1 MRSNIDG
8 AEGTQKEAKRGR
20 GRTKGC
26 AGVFLESYNSTKHN
40 PRVNLTSPGGAS
52 WTPKKGTM
60 EKKEVPRFRAMKRE
74 ILFSSVR
81 AKRTTRRRERE
92 RDDRTAGDRDRGRQ
106 GEKQRKREKE
116 RERETEGE
124 AVEPGLA
131 PLRSF
136 FSLAQRLT
144 GIFCRPNRGDVKI
157 ALMANQRE
165 KPCSNRYL
173 SFSRLRVSLRH
184 RHP

>member
-1 MRSNIDG
+1 
-8 AEGTQKEAKRGR
+8 
-20 GRTKGC
+20 
-26 AGVFLESYNSTKHN
+26 
-40 PRVNLTSPGGAS
+40 
-52 WTPKKGTM
+52 
-60 EKKEVPRFRAMKRE
+60 MKRE

-81 AKRTTRRRERE
+81 VRKTIRRHRERE
-92 RDDRTAGDRDRGRQ
+92 RDDRTAEDRDRGRQ
-106 GEKQRKREKE
+106 EGKKE
-116 RERETEGE
+116 RERENERKRGR

-144 GIFCRPNRGDVKI
+144 GIFCRPNGGDVKI
-157 ALMANQRE
+157 ALMVDQRE